1 MDAWTKVLEKDWLI
15 GGTPADNWKI
25 VEGGFLEVVPH
36 LAGSYESIITR
47 KQFGDLKLHL
57 EFRLLEPVTN
67 GGVYL
72 MSRYEINIKDAY
84 GKPGGTPI
92 GFGNIADPKD
102 LYPDVN
108 VAFPPMEW
116 QTFDIDFRAPRF
128 DASGIQKIEDARI
141 TLVHNGITI
150 YDDVAI
156 KSVRGS
162 TSRLGE
168 ASLGPI
174 YLQEHGVPYQFRNI
188 WVIDK
193 TLKEKSKSPNSSSG
207 SKNEKLKSGGG
218 KSNGS
223 HGGGQSAG
231 KKNIAQKENSGS
243 ALNGNL

>member
-1 MDAWTKVLEKDWLI
+1 
-15 GGTPADNWKI
+15 
-25 VEGGFLEVVPH
+25 
-36 LAGSYESIITR
+36 
-47 KQFGDLKLHL
+47 
-57 EFRLLEPVTN
+57 
-67 GGVYL
+67 
-72 MSRYEINIKDAY
+72 
-84 GKPGGTPI
+84 
-92 GFGNIADPKD
+92 
-102 LYPDVN
+102 
-108 VAFPPMEW
+108 MEW

-168 ASLGPI
+168 TSLGPI

-207 SKNEKLKSGGG
+207 QQNENLPGGG
-218 KSNGS
+218 KEMEAMEGVNLPE
-223 HGGGQSAG
+223 
-231 KKNIAQKENSGS
+231 KNIAQKENSGS
-243 ALNGNL
+243 ALNEKSVNSVSPKSSIKDNVIDQPEIKSGGSGKNVKATYQEELNPVCQC